1 MKDKEIVDFLK
12 KDDNLMKDIK
22 IAAHLNILEKAIIE
36 KGWITEEKLNE
47 LVDKATELL
56 LEESVKALDDSDRQN
71 IEFVIK
77 MKEIENFNNN
87 FLK

>member
-36 KGWITEEKLNE
+36 KGRITKEKLSE
-47 LVDKATELL
+47 LNKFKKGDE
-56 LEESVKALDDSDRQN
+56 
-71 IEFVIK
+71 
-77 MKEIENFNNN
+77 
-87 FLK
+87 